1 MRAADSAGRCERTS
15 ADDPG
20 RRIRSYAIRLCARI
34 VCIRRVCS
42 RKSSESSAEQD
53 VVRIVAG
60 TLGSV
65 DNAIFPQNV
74 LSVRRLRSPIINSIN
89 SIFIISHIH
98 QPHISVFSSVK
109 VPPRRERQKFRQL
122 RFSTH
127 VSILQTARVNPAGRK
142 KFTSKRE
149 PARNTHPSINR
160 AYRTY
165 RVFAGRVRRPCVCK
179 RLSTTSSIASDK

>member
-1 MRAADSAGRCERTS
+1 MRAADSAGRCEQTS

-74 LSVRRLRSPIINSIN
+74 LSVRHLRSPIINSIN

-122 RFSTH
+122 RFSHTFPFSKPRA
-127 VSILQTARVNPAGRK
+127 SIRPNFIWK
-142 KFTSKRE
+142 NISKRE

-160 AYRTY
+160 AYRT
-165 RVFAGRVRRPCVCK
+165 
-179 RLSTTSSIASDK
+179 